1 MFGPRFYI
9 LSIGILLL
17 TAIGV
22 SAVPETVRLS
32 NAIWTVDIVT
42 HSLAVEARPIEAETV
57 VPISVGQTGLGDIAE
72 FSQED
77 NMAMNK
83 RQTGCSGNRNCV
95 WVLNTEAFWQTHLY
109 NPKDSEI

>member
-77 NMAMNK
+77 NMAMK
-83 RQTGCSGNRNCV
+83 QKANRVFREPKLCV
-95 WVLNTEAFWQTHLY
+95 GAKYRSILANTSL
-109 NPKDSEI
+109 